1 MPAIPPGC
9 PASRHAM
16 KRIFTLMLATLLL
29 GLLGCQG
36 TPPTPTTTPPT
47 THTPTAATTTTATAQ
62 PPTVRPTQQPTA
74 TSSPRPTQGPTSTPT
89 PRPTPTAI
97 SGPTWRILFRGFSCE
112 RRSPCSPF
120 DDTQFKYYAIN
131 SDGTDLEQL
140 QISSFPP
147 TPTVPEDAPPLLSA
161 LFVPPPQISPDGTA
175 LLYLSDK
182 NNLYAVDRKTGE
194 VTLHLDFEEVITDKI
209 RILGVACWS
218 SDGTKIRFVMK
229 VTQDVGNHVPTFF
242 TIERDG
248 SNLREL
254 FTLPNFKFT
263 GYWTCSPNNKEM
275 IFSVPVSDDP
285 ENAGLY
291 IVDLDQQD
299 WWQVLSSYSVWQ
311 VRAVPNQP

>member
-62 PPTVRPTQQPTA
+62 PPTVLPTRQPTP
-74 TSSPRPTQGPTSTPT
+74 TSSPRPTRGPTSTPT

-147 TPTVPEDAPPLLSA
+147 TPTVPEDAPTILLGR
-161 LFVPPPQISPDGTA
+161 FPRTSPDGST
-175 LLYLSDK
+175 LLYVSSDR
-182 NNLYAVDRKTGE
+182 NLYIVDKKNGE
-194 VTLHLDFEEVITDKI
+194 ATLLSRSQDFADDESHVEI
-209 RILGVACWS
+209 GPACWS
-218 SDGTKIRFVMK
+218 PEGTMIRFAVQK
-229 VTQDVGNHVPTFF
+229 RKDNTRYPTLFY
-242 TIERDG
+242 TVSRDG
-248 SNLREL
+248 NNLQTL
-254 FTLPNFKFT
+254 FTLPALKYMSAA
-263 GYWTCSPNNKEM
+263 GDCSPEGREM
-275 IFSVPVSDDP
+275 AIPIPQSPAS
-285 ENAGLY
+285 EKAGLY
-291 IVDLDQQD
+291 VVDLDHGTYRQI
-299 WWQVLSSYSVWQ
+299 LYTYYISRI
-311 VRAVPNQP
+311 RAAPNQP